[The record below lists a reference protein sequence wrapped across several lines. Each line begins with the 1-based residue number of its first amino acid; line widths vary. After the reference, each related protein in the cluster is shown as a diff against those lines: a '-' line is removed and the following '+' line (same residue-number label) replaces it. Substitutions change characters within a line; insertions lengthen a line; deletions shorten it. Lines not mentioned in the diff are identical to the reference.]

1 MAVGRSRP
9 HPARGGIEVQVAK
22 ANIQRRRGVVE
33 SGRGSGHP
41 SRRMV
46 ARRPKKDGP
55 GRPAAEDPRVKNYS
69 FRVKKAY
76 EKAIEDLAKQERR
89 TAPELMRI
97 IIGDHLIAK
106 KLLPPDYEF

>member
-1 MAVGRSRP
+1 M
-9 HPARGGIEVQVAK
+9 QVAK
-22 ANIQRRRGVVE
+22 VKRSLGSVEGRRGV
-33 SGRGSGHP
+33 GHP
-41 SRRMV
+41 ARRMV

-69 FRVKKAY
+69 FRVKRAY
-76 EKAIEDLAKQERR
+76 EKAIEELAKQERR

-97 IIGDHLIAK
+97 IVGDHLIAK